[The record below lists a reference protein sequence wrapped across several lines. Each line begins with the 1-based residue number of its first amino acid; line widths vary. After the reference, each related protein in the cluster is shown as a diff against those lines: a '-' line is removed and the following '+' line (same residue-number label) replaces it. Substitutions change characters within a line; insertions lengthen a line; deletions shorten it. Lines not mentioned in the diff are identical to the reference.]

1 MTRRERLMATLQG
14 RPVDRPAVCFYEIN
28 GFDQDPENPDR
39 FNVYSHP
46 SWYPVIKLA
55 CDRTDCI
62 VRRGIS
68 LVAKCDPW
76 KDLKKVE
83 EWHEDSRRMIRT
95 RICTGKRELTSLHRR
110 DVDQDTVWCVEPL
123 VKDAEDF
130 KAWLSLPRMEFD
142 GVVDPNPVIT
152 VEQALGET
160 GIVMIDAGDP
170 VCQVASLFDIGDF
183 MVVAF
188 TEQRLFRQAL
198 EKAAEFILA
207 RTEAVARVVPGR
219 LWRIVGA
226 EYASSPYL
234 PPDLFRDYVV
244 RYERTMVEAIQRYGG
259 FARIHCHGRIRE
271 ILDDI
276 VSTGCMGLDPIEPPP
291 QGNVSLGYVRERYG
305 RELVLFGNIEVAEL
319 EGLPPDQFESRVSS
333 AVCEGTAGEGR
344 GFVLMPTGSPIGRV
358 LPERTARNYEIMV
371 RVIEELE
378 GRNATEAR

>member
-1 MTRRERLMATLQG
+1 M
-14 RPVDRPAVCFYEIN
+14 DRPAVCFYEIN

-55 CDRTDCI
+55 RDRTDRI

-68 LVAKCDPW
+68 LVVKCDPW
-76 KDLKKVE
+76 KNLKKVE
-83 EWHEDSRRMIRT
+83 EWDEDGRRMIRT
-95 RICTGKRELTSLHRR
+95 RICTGKRELTSLRRR

-160 GIVMIDAGDP
+160 GIVMIDTGDP
-170 VCQVASLFDIGDF
+170 LCQVASLFDIGDF

-226 EYASSPYL
+226 EYASPPYL

-244 RYERTMVEAIQRYGG
+244 RYERAMVEAIQRYGG

-276 VSTGCMGLDPIEPPP
+276 VSTGCMGVDPIEPPP

-319 EGLPPDQFESRVSS
+319 EGLPPDRFESRVRS